1 MLTLDTQCFLT
12 LLLLIEGNG
21 GLRSLV
27 NKLILL
33 YISAAACTFIAGVL
47 HLALIPMFF
56 GQMPIDV
63 TIFFL
68 VSGLAQIF
76 WVIPTV
82 QRWSKPWFYVG
93 IGGTVIL
100 IIMYFVAVPGSG
112 YPISPLDIAI
122 ETFQIIFVI
131 LCSIIIFKD
140 MNRLKVNKQ
149 NIWYSYLWYICKG
162 LIWLFDYL

>member
-1 MLTLDTQCFLT
+1 MLPYTIIANRRQWG
-12 LLLLIEGNG
+12 I
-21 GLRSLV
+21 RSLV
-27 NKLILL
+27 SKLIVLC
-33 YISAAACTFIAGVL
+33 IAAAACTFIAGVL
-47 HLALIPMFF
+47 HLAIVPMFF

-76 WVIPTV
+76 WVIPTA
-82 QRWSKPWFYVG
+82 QRWGKPWFYVG

-131 LCSIIIFKD
+131 LCAIIIIKV
-140 MNRLKVNKQ
+140 MKTSKVNKP
-149 NIWYSYLWYICKG
+149 NI
-162 LIWLFDYL
+162 